1 MRARELRD
9 LTVEE
14 LEHQLRESVQALF
27 NLRVQAAS
35 GQQID
40 NVKRFRQL
48 RRDIARMKTV
58 LGEKGKAPAQGQEP

>member
-1 MRARELRD
+1 MRAKELQE
-9 LTVEE
+9 LTAEE
-14 LEHQLRESVQALF
+14 LEHELGEQTQAIF

-48 RRDIARMKTV
+48 KRDIARIKTV
-58 LGEKGKAPAQGQEP
+58 LNQKQRSIAQG